1 MIGKSTAVLLSFI
14 DILKANLQNVY
25 AVQKIKLFNFYKF
38 ELNSF
43 TLVCRLH
50 TLKEMCGVPTEKI

>member
-14 DILKANLQNVY
+14 DILKNVY
-25 AVQKIKLFNFYKF
+25 AVQKTKLFHFYKF
-38 ELNSF
+38 KLNSF